1 MPIFSSIMPLNN
13 FWKCPNLHLTR
24 KYLIL
29 QVTIDFIKS
38 EPHRPL
44 KTNVISH
51 YFFLSV
57 ETTHYTQ

>member
-1 MPIFSSIMPLNN
+1 MPVFSSIMPLNN

-51 YFFLSV
+51 YFFF
-57 ETTHYTQ
+57 